1 MKKTVIKSAVITFCS
16 LLIICCVGYFI
27 LMAVQPSMLSDFYKE
42 LGDKTLALKYAEK
55 AHLDKPD
62 NQQYLIDAI
71 DRAIDVENYSKTA
84 RYCEEFF
91 SGDFKVS
98 SDEEVRYQVKYCIAL
113 TALDR
118 GEDALEKAREFS
130 VGYAEYN
137 AFRGII
143 SYAMECKNEE
153 FLSEIRSELALFRNS
168 YLSTL
173 SDEAK
178 QRISDDMEVIRK
190 FLYE

>member
-1 MKKTVIKSAVITFCS
+1 MTKTVIKSAVITFCS
-16 LLIICCVGYFI
+16 LLLLCCAVYFI
-27 LMAVQPSMLSDFYKE
+27 LMAVQPSALSNFYKE

-62 NQQYLIDAI
+62 SQQYLINTI
-71 DRAIDVENYSKTA
+71 DRAIDAENYSKTA

-91 SGDFKVS
+91 NGDFKVS
-98 SDEEVRYQVKYCIAL
+98 ADEEVRYQVKYCVAL

-118 GEDALEKAREFS
+118 GEDALEKARAFS

-168 YLSTL
+168 YVSSL
-173 SDEAK
+173 SDDAK
-178 QRISDDMEVIRK
+178 KRISDDMEVIRK

>member
-1 MKKTVIKSAVITFCS
+1 MTKTVIKSAVITFCS
-16 LLIICCVGYFI
+16 LLLLCCAVYFI
-27 LMAVQPSMLSDFYKE
+27 LMAVQPSALSNFYKE

-62 NQQYLIDAI
+62 SQQYLIDAI
-71 DRAIDVENYSKTA
+71 DRAIDAENYSKTA

-91 SGDFKVS
+91 NGDFKVAT
-98 SDEEVRYQVKYCIAL
+98 DEEVRYQVKYCVAL

-118 GEDALEKAREFS
+118 GEDALEKARAFS
-130 VGYAEYN
+130 VDYAEYN

-168 YLSTL
+168 YVSSL
-173 SDEAK
+173 SDDAK
-178 QRISDDMEVIRK
+178 KRISDDMEVIRK